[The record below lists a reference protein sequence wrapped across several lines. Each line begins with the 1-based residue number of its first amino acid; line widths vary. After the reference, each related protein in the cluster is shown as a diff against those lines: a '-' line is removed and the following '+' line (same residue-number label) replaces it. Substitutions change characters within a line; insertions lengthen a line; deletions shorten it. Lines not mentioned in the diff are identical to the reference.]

1 MLNLGGSACSL
12 RDVMR
17 HRLASL
23 VLALTAVAAVS
34 GSSIRAQQ
42 ANRPGGVLIVKPAEV
57 KWTDYPG
64 RPGVQLAML
73 EGDLTKPGPFLMRVK
88 FPANCKLAPHTH
100 PGVEHTT
107 ILSGALRMG
116 YGTHDDGP
124 TETLTAGT
132 VMITPAGTPHFLA
145 TTEETI
151 VQTHG
156 IGPWSSTPAK

>member
-1 MLNLGGSACSL
+1 MK
-12 RDVMR
+12 
-17 HRLASL
+17 HRLAP
-23 VLALTAVAAVS
+23 LTLLLTVAAAAFGPS
-34 GSSIRAQQ
+34 ARAQQ
-42 ANRPGGVLIVKPAEV
+42 PNRPGGVVIVKPTEV
-57 KWTDYPG
+57 KWSDYPG
-64 RPGVQLAML
+64 RPGVKLAML

-88 FPANCKLAPHTH
+88 FPANYKLAPHMH

-116 YGTHDDGP
+116 YGTRDDGP

-132 VMITPAGTPHFLA
+132 VLITPAGTPHFLA

>member
-1 MLNLGGSACSL
+1 MTYSI
-12 RDVMR
+12 RP
-17 HRLASL
+17 LA
-23 VLALTAVAAVS
+23 VVVATLATLLS
-34 GSSIRAQQ
+34 GATLRAQQ
-42 ANRPGGVLIVKPAEV
+42 PNRPGGVVIVKPTEV
-57 KWTDYPG
+57 QWTDYPG
-64 RPGVQLAML
+64 RPGVKVAML

-88 FPANCKLAPHTH
+88 FPANYKLAPHTH

-124 TETLTAGT
+124 AETLTAGT
-132 VMITPAGTPHFLA
+132 VLITPAGTPHFLA

-156 IGPWSSTPAK
+156 IGPWGSTPAK

>member
-1 MLNLGGSACSL
+1 
-12 RDVMR
+12 MR

-23 VLALTAVAAVS
+23 VLVLTLVATAS
-34 GSSIRAQQ
+34 GPSIHAQQ
-42 ANRPGGVLIVKPAEV
+42 PNRAGGVLVVTPAEL

-73 EGDLTKPGPFLMRVK
+73 EGDLSKPGPFLMRVK
-88 FPANCKLAPHTH
+88 FPANYKGAPHTH

-116 YGTHDDGP
+116 YGTRDDAP
-124 TETLTAGT
+124 METLTAGT
-132 VMITPAGTPHFLA
+132 VLITPAGTPHFLA
-145 TTEETI
+145 TTEETV

-156 IGPWSSTPAK
+156 MGPWSSTPVK